1 MSRSGKKGFG
11 PILINVGLLFIEAAL
26 LLTGY
31 NLWREYRAMDSSRQ
45 VMSQLEACIP
55 KKTQSDQ
62 PADTAVI
69 ADEPDSAVPADPPHE
84 LEIPDY
90 VLNPD
95 MEMPETEIDGEKYV
109 GVLRLRPLGLELPV
123 ISEWSYPR
131 LKLAPCRYSG
141 TAYKGDLV
149 IAGHDYRSHFG
160 RLKELRAGDAVEFVD
175 IDGNRFVYEVSELL
189 TIQPDDA
196 EELTGGEW
204 ELTLF
209 TCTPG
214 GRERLAV
221 RCRLVLEDY
230 GND

>member
-69 ADEPDSAVPADPPHE
+69 ADEPDSAVISEPPRE

-95 MEMPETEIDGEKYV
+95 MEMPETEIDGEEYI
-109 GVLRLRPLGLELPV
+109 GVLRLKPLGLELPV

-141 TAYKGDLV
+141 TAYKENLI

-175 IDGNRFVYEVSELL
+175 MDGNRFVYEVSELL
-189 TIQPDDA
+189 TIQPNDA
-196 EELTGGEW
+196 EELNSGEW

-214 GRERLAV
+214 GR
-221 RCRLVLEDY
+221 
-230 GND
+230 